1 MAELAMLPAPLPPLP
16 AHAVGAPPWASYN
29 TRVSTLRSMKSR
41 FGHMDGEVHA
51 PGQNPGYH
59 NPWVTMPHQI
69 VPSPNTPQYG
79 GPWPT
84 APQMQLPSGPRQGAW
99 VQVQLRSAVDAE
111 TDTIAEKL
119 HTLEGDLPWMYA
131 EVDGWALNFYPE
143 AKGPRPPRCASSV
156 DLRSLRRVE
165 ALSSVFQ
172 QLPGY
177 GAGAHARVS
186 HLIMEPGTF
195 KFYTYSQEEA
205 EQWRQILTSVFIQF
219 RQVEIHRRGSPV
231 SSSAPGVPADA
242 VAMPRS
248 SIHTELCWTTAP
260 SSSPSYGPLRDIYV
274 SCIEAVVQGQAPGP
288 ELFEC
293 IFQLYDVN
301 GDGDLAFEELQQ
313 MVRDLLLVRKA
324 EVQCAL
330 QRRDFMRTKA
340 VLLDAHSQITLR
352 TASATMS
359 RLGERLLSD
368 YESRLE
374 KDGFESRCI
383 VLQSQLDLSAD
394 QRVALPEFLAGAPLL
409 LPESELRAEAL
420 FFETCSKAMRM
431 QKKAEH
437 LTKPA
442 DGESDEED
450 EGLCVQQ

>member
-1 MAELAMLPAPLPPLP
+1 
-16 AHAVGAPPWASYN
+16 
-29 TRVSTLRSMKSR
+29 MKSR
-41 FGHMDGEVHA
+41 FGHMDGEVHP

-165 ALSSVFQ
+165 VTAQVLGPFV
-172 QLPGY
+172 
-177 GAGAHARVS
+177 VS
-186 HLIMEPGTF
+186 MIMEPGTF

-205 EQWRQILTSVFIQF
+205 EQWRQTLTSVFVQF
-219 RQVEIHRRGSPV
+219 RQVEIHRRASPPKARPV
-231 SSSAPGVPADA
+231 SSAAPGVPAGAMA
-242 VAMPRS
+242 VRR
-248 SIHTELCWTTAP
+248 TEAP
-260 SSSPSYGPLRDIYV
+260 SSSRSQGPLRDIYA

-330 QRRDFMRTKA
+330 QRRDLMTKA
-340 VLLDAHSQITLR
+340 VILDAHSQITLR

-383 VLQSQLDLSAD
+383 LLQSQLDLSAD
-394 QRVALPEFLAGAPLL
+394 QRVALPEFLAGAPRIL
-409 LPESELRAEAL
+409 LPESELRAEAV

-442 DGESDEED
+442 GGESDEED
-450 EGLCVQQ
+450 EGICVQQ

>member
-1 MAELAMLPAPLPPLP
+1 
-16 AHAVGAPPWASYN
+16 
-29 TRVSTLRSMKSR
+29 MKSR

-99 VQVQLRSAVDAE
+99 VQVHLRSAVDAE

-143 AKGPRPPRCASSV
+143 AKGPGPPRCASSV
-156 DLRSLRRVE
+156 DLRALRRVE
-165 ALSSVFQ
+165 VTAQVMGPFV
-172 QLPGY
+172 
-177 GAGAHARVS
+177 VS
-186 HLIMEPGTF
+186 MIMEPGTF

-205 EQWRQILTSVFIQF
+205 EQWRQTLTSVFVQF
-219 RQVEIHRRGSPV
+219 RQIEIHRRASPPKARP
-231 SSSAPGVPADA
+231 SAVPGVPAGAMA
-242 VAMPRS
+242 VPR
-248 SIHTELCWTTAP
+248 TEAEAP
-260 SSSPSYGPLRDIYV
+260 SSSPLRDIYA

-330 QRRDFMRTKA
+330 RRREMTKA
-340 VLLDAHSQITLR
+340 VILDAHSQITLR

-383 VLQSQLDLSAD
+383 LLQSQLDLSAD
-394 QRVALPEFLAGAPLL
+394 QRVALPEFLAGAPRIL
-409 LPESELRAEAL
+409 LPESELRAEAV

-442 DGESDEED
+442 GLESDEED
-450 EGLCVQQ
+450 EGICVQQ

>member
-1 MAELAMLPAPLPPLP
+1 
-16 AHAVGAPPWASYN
+16 
-29 TRVSTLRSMKSR
+29 MKSR

-59 NPWVTMPHQI
+59 NPWVTM
-69 VPSPNTPQYG
+69 QYG

-99 VQVQLRSAVDAE
+99 VQVHLRSAVDAE

-143 AKGPRPPRCASSV
+143 AKGPGPPRCASSV
-156 DLRSLRRVE
+156 DLRALRRVE
-165 ALSSVFQ
+165 VMGPFV
-172 QLPGY
+172 
-177 GAGAHARVS
+177 VS
-186 HLIMEPGTF
+186 MIMEPGTF

-205 EQWRQILTSVFIQF
+205 EQWRQTLTSVFVQF
-219 RQVEIHRRGSPV
+219 RQIEIHRREGPEGQ
-231 SSSAPGVPADA
+231 SSEVLRGQKRWQVCR
-242 VAMPRS
+242 VIR
-248 SIHTELCWTTAP
+248 TEAEAP
-260 SSSPSYGPLRDIYV
+260 SSSPLRDIYA
-274 SCIEAVVQGQAPGP
+274 SCIEAGQA
-288 ELFEC
+288 EVQKCTER
-293 IFQLYDVN
+293 IRLYDVN

-330 QRRDFMRTKA
+330 RRREMTKA
-340 VLLDAHSQITLR
+340 VILDAHSQITLR

-383 VLQSQLDLSAD
+383 LLQSQLDLSAD
-394 QRVALPEFLAGAPLL
+394 QRVALPEFLAGAPRIL
-409 LPESELRAEAL
+409 LPESELRAEAV

-442 DGESDEED
+442 GLESDEED
-450 EGLCVQQ
+450 EGICVQQ

>member
-177 GAGAHARVS
+177 GAGHGTVRGEHDHGARHV
-186 HLIMEPGTF
+186 
-195 KFYTYSQEEA
+195 
-205 EQWRQILTSVFIQF
+205 
-219 RQVEIHRRGSPV
+219 QVLHVQPRRGR
-231 SSSAPGVPADA
+231 A
-242 VAMPRS
+242 VASNP
-248 SIHTELCWTTAP
+248 HLCLHPVP
-260 SSSPSYGPLRDIYV
+260 SG
-274 SCIEAVVQGQAPGP
+274 
-288 ELFEC
+288 
-293 IFQLYDVN
+293 
-301 GDGDLAFEELQQ
+301 
-313 MVRDLLLVRKA
+313 
-324 EVQCAL
+324 
-330 QRRDFMRTKA
+330 
-340 VLLDAHSQITLR
+340 
-352 TASATMS
+352 
-359 RLGERLLSD
+359 
-368 YESRLE
+368 
-374 KDGFESRCI
+374 
-383 VLQSQLDLSAD
+383 
-394 QRVALPEFLAGAPLL
+394 
-409 LPESELRAEAL
+409 
-420 FFETCSKAMRM
+420 
-431 QKKAEH
+431 
-437 LTKPA
+437 
-442 DGESDEED
+442 
-450 EGLCVQQ
+450 